1 MPSAVAAIR
10 HPPTDGD
17 HALRMRPPDL
27 PAPRSEGPVPNAD
40 DRRAELRTVME
51 RERARLVE
59 AAPGS
64 PEWDAARA
72 ALDDLEWELT
82 SLEGPAPEDE
92 SI

>member
-1 MPSAVAAIR
+1 MIR
-10 HPPTDGD
+10 VT
-17 HALRMRPPDL
+17 
-27 PAPRSEGPVPNAD
+27 D
-40 DRRAELRTVME
+40 DRKTELRAAME

-82 SLEGPAPEDE
+82 RLEGPAPEDE
-92 SI
+92 TL

>member
-1 MPSAVAAIR
+1 M
-10 HPPTDGD
+10 
-17 HALRMRPPDL
+17 LPD
-27 PAPRSEGPVPNAD
+27 AD
-40 DRRAELRTVME
+40 DRRAELLEVME
-51 RERARLVE
+51 RERTRLVE

-92 SI
+92 AI

>member
-1 MPSAVAAIR
+1 M
-10 HPPTDGD
+10 D
-17 HALRMRPPDL
+17 
-27 PAPRSEGPVPNAD
+27 
-40 DRRAELRTVME
+40 RAEETAGQRDERRSRLVATME

-72 ALDDLEWELT
+72 ALDDLEWQLM
-82 SLEGPAPEDE
+82 SMDGPGPDEE